1 MLFTFVNGV
10 FVVNEKQLLKLF
22 SEVYIAAIVIATKTS
37 AFQPKGSTLLE
48 VTNSFYGVVNLKI
61 IIYMHEYRRNIF

>member
-10 FVVNEKQLLKLF
+10 FVINEKQLLKLF
-22 SEVYIAAIVIATKTS
+22 SEAAIVIATKTS